1 MTARAAFRSP
11 AWLRGRPC
19 GHAEDM
25 TAELEVVQ
33 VWDLDL
39 REVSGICERPTG
51 HGRTRQLLAVGDQSY
66 QILVGD
72 LGMDGPGRF
81 ERRDLQPLV
90 AGAGLR
96 TPESSQWEGIDTDA
110 TGRVFVLREVPGTV
124 FVFDQALEVL
134 LHVFPLTVEDDP
146 AELEAWEADQN
157 ALGEGVL
164 LLRNGHLFVVKEDKP
179 RQLLEFG
186 PPGAQAEGLHAD
198 LPITDTG
205 EFPTPAESRVT
216 FRLLTAW
223 DLGGEAME
231 RIGDLSDVTVGPDG
245 RIYVLSD
252 ESRCIARL
260 QAALDPQD
268 RLVEVDRI
276 WGLPERLHQPEGLV
290 VTGDWE
296 ALVAVDHDEPR
307 QNLFLLRG
315 LDA

>member
-1 MTARAAFRSP
+1 MV
-11 AWLRGRPC
+11 
-19 GHAEDM
+19 
-25 TAELEVVQ
+25 AELDVVQ

-39 REVSGICERPTG
+39 REVSGICERPAG
-51 HGRTRQLLAVGDQSY
+51 HRRPRQLLAVGDQSHH
-66 QILVGD
+66 ILVGE
-72 LGMDGPGRF
+72 LGVGGPGRF

-124 FVFDQALEVL
+124 LVFDQTLETL

-146 AELEAWEADQN
+146 AELEAWEADHN

-186 PPGAQAEGLHAD
+186 LPGARAEGLRED
-198 LPITDTG
+198 LPIAHAS
-205 EFPTPAESRVT
+205 EFPTPPESRVT

-223 DLGGEAME
+223 DLGGEAAE

-252 ESRCIARL
+252 QSRCIARL
-260 QAALDPQD
+260 QAALDPED
-268 RLVEVDRI
+268 GLIEVDRI
-276 WGLPERLHQPEGLV
+276 WGLPDRLHQPEGLV
-290 VTGDWE
+290 ITGNWE
-296 ALVAVDHDEPR
+296 VLVAVDHDEPR
-307 QNLFLLRG
+307 ENLFLLRG
-315 LDA
+315 LHA

>member
-1 MTARAAFRSP
+1 
-11 AWLRGRPC
+11 
-19 GHAEDM
+19 M
-25 TAELEVVQ
+25 TAELDVLQ

-39 REVSGICERPTG
+39 REVSGICERPAG
-51 HGRTRQLLAVGDQSY
+51 AGRTRQLLAVGDQRHD
-66 QILVGD
+66 ILVGD
-72 LGMDGPGRF
+72 LPLEGPGRF
-81 ERRDLQPLV
+81 ERRDLQPLM
-90 AGAGLR
+90 ARAGLR

-124 FVFDQALEVL
+124 LVFDQALETLV
-134 LHVFPLTVEDDP
+134 HVFPLTVEDDP

-186 PPGAQAEGLHAD
+186 RSGARAEGLRED
-198 LPITDTG
+198 LPIAHAG
-205 EFPTPAESRVT
+205 EFPTPPESRAT
-216 FRLLTAW
+216 FHLLTAW

-260 QAALDPQD
+260 QPTLDPED

-276 WGLPERLHQPEGLV
+276 WGLPDRLHQPEGLV
-290 VTGDWE
+290 ITGDWE
-296 ALVAVDHDEPR
+296 VLVAVDHPEPGE
-307 QNLFLLRG
+307 NLFLLHG

>member
-1 MTARAAFRSP
+1 MA
-11 AWLRGRPC
+11 
-19 GHAEDM
+19 
-25 TAELEVVQ
+25 AELDVVQ

-39 REVSGICERPTG
+39 REVSGICERPAG
-51 HGRTRQLLAVGDQSY
+51 HRRPRQLLAVGDQSHH
-66 QILVGD
+66 ILVGE
-72 LGMDGPGRF
+72 LGMGGPGRF

-124 FVFDQALEVL
+124 LVFDQTLETL

-146 AELEAWEADQN
+146 AELEAWEADHN

-186 PPGAQAEGLHAD
+186 LPGARAEGLRED
-198 LPITDTG
+198 LPIAHAS
-205 EFPTPAESRVT
+205 EFPTPPESRVT

-223 DLGGEAME
+223 DLGGEAAE

-252 ESRCIARL
+252 QSRCIARL
-260 QAALDPQD
+260 QATLDPED
-268 RLVEVDRI
+268 GLIEVDRI
-276 WGLPERLHQPEGLV
+276 WGLPDRLHQPEGLV
-290 VTGDWE
+290 ITGNRE
-296 ALVAVDHDEPR
+296 VLVAVDHDEPR
-307 QNLFLLRG
+307 ENLFLLRG

>member
-1 MTARAAFRSP
+1 MA
-11 AWLRGRPC
+11 G
-19 GHAEDM
+19 
-25 TAELEVVQ
+25 ELEVVQ

-39 REVSGICERPTG
+39 SEVSGICERPTG
-51 HGRTRQLLAVGDQSY
+51 QGRTRQLLAVGDQSHD
-66 QILVGD
+66 ILLGD
-72 LGMDGPGRF
+72 LPVAGPGWF

-124 FVFDQALEVL
+124 FVFDQALETL

-157 ALGEGVL
+157 ALGEGML

-186 PPGAQAEGLHAD
+186 LPGARAEGLRAD

-205 EFPTPAESRVT
+205 KFPTPPESRAV
-216 FRLLTAW
+216 FHLLSAW
-223 DLGGEAME
+223 DLGGAAME

-260 QAALDPQD
+260 QATLDPQD
-268 RLVEVDRI
+268 RLIEVDRM
-276 WGLPERLHQPEGLV
+276 WDLPDRLHQPEGLV
-290 VTGDWE
+290 ITGDWE
-296 ALVAVDHDEPR
+296 VLVAVDHPEPR

-315 LDA
+315 LDI

>member
-1 MTARAAFRSP
+1 M
-11 AWLRGRPC
+11 G
-19 GHAEDM
+19 
-25 TAELEVVQ
+25 AELDVVQ
-33 VWDLDL
+33 MWDLDL
-39 REVSGICERPTG
+39 REVSGICERPAG
-51 HGRTRQLLAVGDQSY
+51 HRRPRQLLAVGDQSHH
-66 QILVGD
+66 ILVGE
-72 LGMDGPGRF
+72 LGVGGPGRF

-124 FVFDQALEVL
+124 LVFDQTLETL

-146 AELEAWEADQN
+146 AELEAWEADHN

-186 PPGAQAEGLHAD
+186 LPGARAEGLRED
-198 LPITDTG
+198 LPIAHAS
-205 EFPTPAESRVT
+205 EFPTPPESRVT

-223 DLGGEAME
+223 DLGGEAAE

-245 RIYVLSD
+245 RIYLLSD
-252 ESRCIARL
+252 QSRCIARL
-260 QAALDPQD
+260 QATLDPED
-268 RLVEVDRI
+268 GLIEVDRI
-276 WGLPERLHQPEGLV
+276 WGLPDRLHQPEGLV
-290 VTGDWE
+290 ITGNWE
-296 ALVAVDHDEPR
+296 VLVAVDHDEPR
-307 QNLFLLRG
+307 ENLFLLRG

>member
-1 MTARAAFRSP
+1 
-11 AWLRGRPC
+11 LRGRSC
-19 GHAEDM
+19 GHAEVM
-25 TAELEVVQ
+25 AAELEVVQ

-39 REVSGICERPTG
+39 CEVSGICERPTG
-51 HGRTRQLLAVGDQSY
+51 HGRTRQLLAVGDQSHD
-66 QILVGD
+66 ILLGD
-72 LGMDGPGRF
+72 LPVAGPGRF
-81 ERRDLQPLV
+81 ERRDLQPLL

-96 TPESSQWEGIDTDA
+96 TPESSQWEGIDADA

-124 FVFDQALEVL
+124 FVFDQALETL

-146 AELEAWEADQN
+146 AELQAWETDQN

-186 PPGAQAEGLHAD
+186 LPGAWAEGLRGD
-198 LPITDTG
+198 LPIADTG
-205 EFPTPAESRVT
+205 EFPTPPESRAT
-216 FRLLTAW
+216 FHLLSAW

-260 QAALDPQD
+260 QATLDPQD
-268 RLVEVDRI
+268 PLIEVDRI
-276 WGLPERLHQPEGLV
+276 WDLPERLHQPEGLV
-290 VTGDWE
+290 ITGDWE
-296 ALVAVDHDEPR
+296 VLVAVDHPEPR

-315 LDA
+315 LDT

>member
-1 MTARAAFRSP
+1 
-11 AWLRGRPC
+11 
-19 GHAEDM
+19 M
-25 TAELEVVQ
+25 TAELDVLQ

-39 REVSGICERPTG
+39 REVSGICERPAG
-51 HGRTRQLLAVGDQSY
+51 GGRTRQLLAVGDQRHD
-66 QILVGD
+66 ILVGD
-72 LGMDGPGRF
+72 LPLDGPGRF

-96 TPESSQWEGIDTDA
+96 IPESSQWEGIDTDA

-124 FVFDQALEVL
+124 LVFDQALETLV
-134 LHVFPLTVEDDP
+134 HVFPLTVEDDP

-186 PPGAQAEGLHAD
+186 RSGARAEGLRED
-198 LPITDTG
+198 LPIAHAG
-205 EFPTPAESRVT
+205 EFPTPPESRAT
-216 FRLLTAW
+216 FHLLTAW

-260 QAALDPQD
+260 QPTLDPED

-276 WGLPERLHQPEGLV
+276 WGLPDRLHQPEGLV
-290 VTGDWE
+290 ITVDWE
-296 ALVAVDHDEPR
+296 VLVAVDHDEPR
-307 QNLFLLRG
+307 QNLFLLQG
-315 LDA
+315 LDS

>member
-1 MTARAAFRSP
+1 MA
-11 AWLRGRPC
+11 G
-19 GHAEDM
+19 
-25 TAELEVVQ
+25 ELEVVQ

-39 REVSGICERPTG
+39 SEVSGICERPTG
-51 HGRTRQLLAVGDQSY
+51 QGRTRQLLAVGDQSHD
-66 QILVGD
+66 ILLGD
-72 LGMDGPGRF
+72 LPVAGPGRF

-124 FVFDQALEVL
+124 FVFDQALETL
-134 LHVFPLTVEDDP
+134 LHVFPLTVEDDS

-186 PPGAQAEGLHAD
+186 LPGARAEGLRAD
-198 LPITDTG
+198 LPTVDTG
-205 EFPTPAESRVT
+205 EYPTPPESRAV
-216 FRLLTAW
+216 FHLLSAW

-260 QAALDPQD
+260 RRPWIRRTA
-268 RLVEVDRI
+268 
-276 WGLPERLHQPEGLV
+276 
-290 VTGDWE
+290 
-296 ALVAVDHDEPR
+296 
-307 QNLFLLRG
+307 
-315 LDA
+315 